1 MYNPEMFN
9 TDSAKVPSAPSWL
22 QQPQSTLRQPTE
34 GFPSGP
40 VIMQGGAP
48 QIGSQPAP
56 QAPQTPKDMMID
68 PFAGPQRVG
77 TSKDFPNFEDDYER
91 PAIFKT
97 VPQREMQTMVMEMN
111 HSLTVEDDSHD
122 LIFKGL
128 PD

>member
-1 MYNPEMFN
+1 MFN
-9 TDSAKVPSAPSWL
+9 TESVKIPNTPSWL
-22 QQPQSTLRQPTE
+22 QQPQNALHQTTD
-34 GFPSGP
+34 GFQNGP

-48 QIGSQPAP
+48 QMISQPAP
-56 QAPQTPKDMMID
+56 QTPQQTTQDMFNQ
-68 PFAGPQRVG
+68 FAGPQRVG
-77 TSKDFPNFEDDYER
+77 ISYEFPNFEEDFEK
-91 PAIFKT
+91 PAIFKN